1 MFWAPVLKNPN
12 GLILQLLLLNHFLYS
27 NGLTLD
33 VPQIHI
39 IVYADNSDTLYLPN
53 LYQDLYP
60 CVMAPAEAV
69 SVNHFATLIQTR
81 ISHHLSVSLVL
92 VSKC

>member
-27 NGLTLD
+27 NGLTWD
-33 VPQIHI
+33 VPRIHI
-39 IVYADNSDTLYLPN
+39 IVYADNSDTIYLPN

-69 SVNHFATLIQTR
+69 SVINFTMLIQTK